1 MQIATFPEWWMKMRN
16 NQRIEGKERSGEGRN
31 RDRKGIEHVVY
42 GGSLMTFL
50 ISTPSSFR
58 RHLALYFLSPPP
70 PSSLLSLL
78 PHRYREKVI
87 FHAGTFAW
95 VTLFFPPPTF
105 IYHSL
110 INDVSGSNRR

>member
-1 MQIATFPEWWMKMRN
+1 
-16 NQRIEGKERSGEGRN
+16 
-31 RDRKGIEHVVY
+31 
-42 GGSLMTFL
+42 MTFL

-58 RHLALYFLSPPP
+58 RHLALYFLSP
-70 PSSLLSLL
+70 LSL
-78 PHRYREKVI
+78 PSHRYREKVI

-110 INDVSGSNRR
+110 INDISGSNRR